1 MYLQDLMLKENCLH
15 MQKQKAGLCSVG
27 AWRLV
32 SLDSLL
38 HIELVWIGAEKAKS
52 VCLQLLNAQ
61 MAAEEGTTFVGKWP
75 H

>member
-1 MYLQDLMLKENCLH
+1 M
-15 MQKQKAGLCSVG
+15 
-27 AWRLV
+27 

-38 HIELVWIGAEKAKS
+38 HSELVWIGAEKAKS

-61 MAAEEGTTFVGKWP
+61 MAAEEATTSVEKWP